1 VSPVGPVIGGQI
13 YTHIRHGWTVL
24 MGINAGLMLF
34 AAFVAAYVIVS
45 GDDLSNASNVIHDQG
60 GGNGATDLTATT
72 EKGLSE

>member
-1 VSPVGPVIGGQI
+1 
-13 YTHIRHGWTVL
+13 

-45 GDDLSNASNVIHDQG
+45 GDDLSNASNVMHDQG